1 MTLSHIKAKITISK
15 LVRLFMVKLFLV
27 LLLFSSLLFS
37 AVNVNNANSAQ
48 LQTLNG
54 IGPTKAQEI
63 IKYRKSHGRFKSV
76 DELVNVKGIGPKTLQ
91 KMKSQVAI
99 R

>member
-1 MTLSHIKAKITISK
+1 MIK
-15 LVRLFMVKLFLV
+15 M
-27 LLLFSSLLFS
+27 LLLFVFMASLLFS
-37 AVNVNNANSAQ
+37 AVNVNKANSAQ

-63 IKYRKSHGRFKSV
+63 IKYRKSHGGFKTV
-76 DELVNVKGIGPKTLQ
+76 DELVNVKGIGPKTLL

>member
-1 MTLSHIKAKITISK
+1 
-15 LVRLFMVKLFLV
+15 MVKFFLA
-27 LLLFSSLLFS
+27 LILISTLLFS
-37 AVNVNNANSAQ
+37 AINVNKANSAQ

-63 IKYRKSHGRFKSV
+63 INYRKSHGGFKTV
-76 DELVNVKGIGPKTLQ
+76 EELVNVKGIGPKTLMN
-91 KMKSQVAI
+91 MKSQVAI

>member
-1 MTLSHIKAKITISK
+1 MIKIFTILTL
-15 LVRLFMVKLFLV
+15 LVSFVFA
-27 LLLFSSLLFS
+27 
-37 AVNVNNANSAQ
+37 AVNVNKANSAQ

-54 IGPTKAQEI
+54 IGPSKAEEI
-63 IKYRKSHGRFKSV
+63 LKYRKNHGSFRTV

-91 KMKSQVAI
+91 HMKSQVSI

>member
-1 MTLSHIKAKITISK
+1 
-15 LVRLFMVKLFLV
+15 MVKIIA
-27 LLLFSSLLFS
+27 LLLLMVSFVFGV
-37 AVNVNNANSAQ
+37 VNINKANSAQ

-54 IGPTKAQEI
+54 IGPSKAEEI
-63 IKYRKSHGRFKSV
+63 MKYRRAHGGFKTV

-91 KMKSQVAI
+91 NMKTQVSI

>member
-1 MTLSHIKAKITISK
+1 MIK
-15 LVRLFMVKLFLV
+15 
-27 LLLFSSLLFS
+27 LLLSFLFVTTLLFS
-37 AVNVNNANSAQ
+37 AVNVNRASSAQ

-63 IKYRKSHGRFKSV
+63 INYRKSHGGFKTV
-76 DELVNVKGIGPKTLQ
+76 DELVNVKGIGPKTLL

>member
-1 MTLSHIKAKITISK
+1 MIKIMLLFVFITT
-15 LVRLFMVKLFLV
+15 
-27 LLLFSSLLFS
+27 LLFST
-37 AVNVNNANSAQ
+37 VNVNRANSAQ

-63 IKYRKSHGRFKSV
+63 IKYRKSHGAFKTV
-76 DELVNVKGIGPKTLQ
+76 DELVNVKGIGPKTLI
-91 KMKSQVAI
+91 KMKSQVTI

>member
-1 MTLSHIKAKITISK
+1 MTVLKSR
-15 LVRLFMVKLFLV
+15 RLFMVKFFLA

-37 AVNVNNANSAQ
+37 AVNVNKANSAQ

-63 IKYRKSHGRFKSV
+63 INYRKSHGSFKSV